1 MVSMN
6 KTSDPACKAKLR
18 SEAVASFQRG
28 LTVTPEVEKHAIAAM
43 RRLGVTVIVAPY
55 EADSQLAYL
64 CAIGMCEAVLTED
77 SDIIV
82 YSAICKTNF
91 PILYKFSTNGI
102 AQMIECSRVFKPHR
116 SPLNPD
122 GTESTGRRSKFL
134 ASLRDYLGPSGRRMF
149 VQMCVLAGCDY
160 NESVPGVGLQYA
172 QQVTRVAVICLV
184 MDHAPDSLC
193 CHLCCRPWR
202 SLRTCRT
209 TSGCSASWNTGRAAG
224 SASQVGSSSGPSGRS
239 HCSSTT
245 SYTIHAPR
253 KLFTLPP
260 LTWREGWTACPH
272 WCLPG
277 PSPRWAQTRSCCDR
291 A

>member
-1 MVSMN
+1 MEQARRLMVSMN

-28 LTVTPEVEKHAIAAM
+28 LSVTPEVEKHAIAAM

-102 AQMIECSRVFKPHR
+102 AQMIECSRVFRPHR
-116 SPLNPD
+116 PPLNPD

-160 NESVPGVGLQYA
+160 NDSVPGVGLQYA
-172 QQVTRVAVICLV
+172 QQVSLFAVLCRVFSDWHMLFSLLGRCKVQRCGRRRSAAEHRGVLAGKRQARPQRVPGARQACRIAVL
-184 MDHAPDSLC
+184 
-193 CHLCCRPWR
+193 
-202 SLRTCRT
+202 
-209 TSGCSASWNTGRAAG
+209 
-224 SASQVGSSSGPSGRS
+224 
-239 HCSSTT
+239 
-245 SYTIHAPR
+245 
-253 KLFTLPP
+253 LPP
-260 LTWREGWTACPH
+260 GL
-272 WCLPG
+272 
-277 PSPRWAQTRSCCDR
+277 
-291 A
+291 